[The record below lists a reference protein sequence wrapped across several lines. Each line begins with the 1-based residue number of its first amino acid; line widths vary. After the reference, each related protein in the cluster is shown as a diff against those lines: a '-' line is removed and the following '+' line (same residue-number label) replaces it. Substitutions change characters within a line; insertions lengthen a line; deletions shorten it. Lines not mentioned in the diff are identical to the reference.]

1 MKKHAMFSGSA
12 LVFCWFK
19 DDLIADC
26 TREKLRLNILAWSGK
41 PLFPRSA
48 WRQLEMWKYH
58 NTTVGCW
65 LFGRLSWPL
74 AQIEIRRKH
83 SGQTLAD
90 TIEAFKDRDK
100 YWQPTLDQHVTGM
113 VFPWIF
119 LLQLHQVRQVGSCTT
134 RLWLSMLNASKPVCH
149 QWLHLDANGSET

>member
-1 MKKHAMFSGSA
+1 MEKHAMFSGSA
-12 LVFCWFK
+12 LVFCW
-19 DDLIADC
+19 LMIS
-26 TREKLRLNILAWSGK
+26 LPHQGK
-41 PLFPRSA
+41 TTTDHFGLKRNANFSKIS
-48 WRQLEMWKYH
+48 LEAVRNVEIPW